1 MPQVAAVATV
11 EDVTGVLSIF
21 EAVALKMLELIGNV
35 VTIVMENPLLLIPI
49 GIVFTYAIINVFR
62 KLF

>member
-11 EDVTGVLSIF
+11 EDVTGVLAIF
-21 EAVALKMLELIGNV
+21 EAIALKMFELIGNV

-49 GIVFTYAIINVFR
+49 GIVFTYAIIKVF
-62 KLF
+62 KMIF

>member
-11 EDVTGVLSIF
+11 EDVTGVLAIF
-21 EAVALKMLELIGNV
+21 EAIALKMFELIGKV

-49 GIVFTYAIINVFR
+49 GIVFTYAIIKVF
-62 KLF
+62 KMIF